1 MARNLIK
8 DATKE
13 ELLFWDVLSRMIR
26 QENKKSYHIDE
37 VVLLQNGFDEAGVIK
52 LFQLL
57 SNNRLKGVICFEDE
71 MDLCVATLI
80 GSLTKKH
87 NDEVLEF
94 DISPSPA
101 MRRLVDANYG
111 FIKGETEN
119 NGSKIVESIGLLQ
132 DFFN

>member
-57 SNNRLKGVICFEDE
+57 SNSVKL
-71 MDLCVATLI
+71 M
-80 GSLTKKH
+80 TK
-87 NDEVLEF
+87 
-94 DISPSPA
+94 I
-101 MRRLVDANYG
+101 NY
-111 FIKGETEN
+111 IKSE
-119 NGSKIVESIGLLQ
+119 
-132 DFFN
+132 